1 MSFASEGKMRAEAR
15 GQVGHDNLVGE
26 TALFSFLE
34 SGGVQIKPAPFVYV
48 PHLWDKI
55 QAALEMNS
63 REGYNCHACTCTLLT
78 ALQCSLELAV

>member
-1 MSFASEGKMRAEAR
+1 MSFASEEKMRAEAR
-15 GQVGHDNLVGE
+15 GQVGGDHLVGE
-26 TALFSFLE
+26 AAPFR
-34 SGGVQIKPAPFVYV
+34 SGGVQIKPAPFVFV